1 MSKKRLLKK
10 AGEDFMKKRY
20 QESLDGF
27 LAVLREDPDNKEAKL
42 GAILCDLLSE
52 DEEEAI
58 ALYDYYIVLKE
69 EGAKEPEEEIM
80 QIIHSLDEEQEEFG
94 QIIQKDIPL
103 LQEGI
108 SYDDFKKIVDER
120 GSFKRAFEDIMF
132 STKVVITQKSD
143 FFDFIDNL
151 IKSGYTDM
159 VYSYLED
166 ASKLYPADEKIQ
178 EFIERLHSEKA

>member
-1 MSKKRLLKK
+1 MRKKRVLKK

-20 QESLDGF
+20 QKSLDGF
-27 LAVLREDPDNKEAKL
+27 LAVLREDPQNKEAKL

-69 EGAKEPEEEIM
+69 EGVKEPEEEIM
-80 QIIHSLDEEQEEFG
+80 QIIRSLDEEQEEFERVV
-94 QIIQKDIPL
+94 QQEMPI

-108 SYDDFKKIVDER
+108 SYEDFKKVIEER
-120 GSFKRAFEDIMF
+120 GGFKQAFEDVMF
-132 STKVVITQKSD
+132 STKVVITQKND

-151 IKSGYTDM
+151 IKSGFIDM

-166 ASKLYPADEKIQ
+166 ASKLYPADKRLQ
-178 EFIERLHSEKA
+178 EFVERLHSGKA